1 MSIYITAQVIGF
13 LGYLFFTTAPNFKN
27 QSRIIQMDALAC
39 VFLCL
44 QWMLLAQSA
53 LLILNLLNL
62 AVSLY
67 VLNTKNQDIIEK
79 QIPILCLTGGIALYL
94 VSSGSFV
101 GMLCIIAFCAMVR
114 AKSSN
119 DISTFRSFSILAGI
133 AFMLCGVIALSAPAI
148 MFNAAFILVHLR
160 KIQPPQRPFFGNAI
174 IGVQKKLAARM
185 RTNFLTQ

>member
-1 MSIYITAQVIGF
+1 
-13 LGYLFFTTAPNFKN
+13 
-27 QSRIIQMDALAC
+27 MDALAC

-79 QIPILCLTGGIALYL
+79 QTPILCLTGGIALYL

-101 GMLCIIAFCAMVR
+101 GILCIIAFCAIVR

-119 DISTFRSFSILAGI
+119 DISTFRSFSVLSGV
-133 AFMLCGVIALSAPAI
+133 AFMLCGIIALSVPAI
-148 MFNAAFILVHLR
+148 IFNAAFILTHLR
-160 KIQPPQRPFFGNAI
+160 KIQPPQKPFFGNAI
-174 IGVQKKLAARM
+174 IEAQKKLAARM